1 MLTEKQQKIYEWL
14 DDKLKLPVYAEAYKG
29 AVDMLNGKYPGYITF
44 VSHTGRDIMNQL
56 ARIVSGISTS
66 QVDNKKLI
74 GNLADKWKD
83 EWRGQELSLIQS
95 HGDGHTIPYNVCNMV
110 TDLIEQNKDGTI
122 RNKGADDLF
131 FDTFLG
137 YSERNRIPS
146 MKKWRKAKKFFA
158 KRAHLREGNF
168 SEEESP
174 ELEENFQTLE
184 EFLYIAA
191 TRQYSRVRSLDAIL
205 EKANK

>member
-83 EWRGQELSLIQS
+83 EWRGQELSLTQS
-95 HGDGHTIPYNVCNMV
+95 HGDGYTIPYNVCNMV
-110 TDLIEQNKDGTI
+110 TDLIEQNRDGTI

-146 MKKWRKAKKFFA
+146 IKKWRKAKKFFV

-168 SEEESP
+168 SEKESH

-191 TRQYSRVRSLDAIL
+191 TRQYSRIRSLDAIL